1 MFEESLRENKN
12 HFLNPR
18 NVMVTVL
25 LQPAAFVRPLSC
37 SRHRAQRG
45 RGTVTIT
52 VQITRDPK
60 EHKKS
65 YTKE

>member
-1 MFEESLRENKN
+1 MSEESLRENKN

-25 LQPAAFVRPLSC
+25 LQPAAFMRPLSGL
-37 SRHRAQRG
+37 RHRAQYG

-52 VQITRDPK
+52 VQINRDQK
-60 EHKKS
+60 
-65 YTKE
+65 

>member
-25 LQPAAFVRPLSC
+25 LQPAAFMTPLSGLE
-37 SRHRAQRG
+37 AQSSVWKGNCDHNSSDYQRSK
-45 RGTVTIT
+45 IT
-52 VQITRDPK
+52 
-60 EHKKS
+60 
-65 YTKE
+65 